1 MSRKKKGASRIN
13 HKSILKLFNQS
24 AKPLAVKEIFS
35 QLSPSKAEKKQIHKI
50 LADLVN
56 EGKLISIGKGRA
68 YGLTNRMDLVQ
79 GTLQVQRSGVG
90 FVLPKDKRRKDIFV
104 SPDNLGEAWD
114 GDQVM
119 VALLPKR
126 GGKNPEGRIVRILER
141 SLKQVPVLLAKKLE
155 RHLFLGQPTGSK
167 LRLDFLVDISKAPQ
181 KPGQGQVAVVSP
193 EERLDTGLWKARCL
207 EILGWETEPSVQEE
221 VVKLLHQIPRGFS
234 SRVLEE
240 VGELPD
246 HPSGESFQR
255 RTDLRSLPFV
265 TIDGAK
271 AKDFDDAICVER
283 TKQGSTLYVAIAD
296 VSAYVDPGSQLDKEA
311 KNRGNSYYFPGSVE
325 PMFPEKLSNG
335 LCSLKPSVP
344 RLVLVAQLECT
355 SKGEVRSEKIYPG
368 VISSWARLTYAQV
381 KRALLDDDAREQ
393 KALEPVL
400 PMLRRAEEL
409 ARLVAARRRERGS
422 LDFDLPEPEILF
434 NMQDEGFDIRPKV
447 SHFGHQIIEEFM
459 IAANEA
465 VARFLTRRGL
475 PLLYRIHPEPDED
488 RLKDLFTLLRKTELG
503 PHLPED
509 TDLKS
514 LQSLLQAVE
523 GSDLE
528 FLVNRLLLRTMMQAS
543 YSPENAGHFGLA
555 SDCYCHFTSPIR
567 RYADLVVHRAVK
579 KALQVSE
586 GPIPGTKKLYKVG
599 DHLSQQER
607 RGMAAE
613 REIFKRLT
621 VIYLMDRIG
630 EAFNGI
636 VASVSDFGMWI
647 ELKEVLAEGLV
658 RLSSLTDDYYVY
670 WPNDHKLVGQRTARM
685 FTLGQSLSVRL
696 TNVSLARQEIDLELD
711 EPEQPA

>member
-1 MSRKKKGASRIN
+1 MSKKKQHGSRIN
-13 HKSILKLFNQS
+13 HQALLKLFNKS
-24 AKPLAVKEIFS
+24 AKPLALKEISS
-35 QLSPSKAEKKQIHKI
+35 QLNPSKAEKKQVNKI
-50 LADLVN
+50 LSDLVQ

-68 YGLTNRMDLVQ
+68 YGLTSRMDLVQ
-79 GTLQVQRSGVG
+79 GTLQLQRSGVG
-90 FVLPKDKRRKDIFV
+90 FVLPKDRRRKDIFI

-141 SLKQVPVLLAKKLE
+141 ALKQVPVVLSKKLE
-155 RHLFLGQPTGSK
+155 RNLFFGQPTGSK
-167 LRLDFLVDISKAPQ
+167 LRLDFLVDTSKVSQ
-181 KPGQGQVAVVSP
+181 KPGPGQVAVVSP
-193 EERLDTGLWKARCL
+193 QERLDSGLWKARCM

-221 VVKLLHQIPRGFS
+221 IVKLLHQIPRGFT

-240 VGELPD
+240 VDQLPE
-246 HPSGESFQR
+246 HPGQEDLGN
-255 RTDLRSLPFV
+255 RTDLRSQPFV

-271 AKDFDDAICVER
+271 AKDFDDAVCVES
-283 TKQGSTLYVAIAD
+283 TAQGYTLYVAIAD
-296 VSAYVDPGSQLDKEA
+296 VSSYVPSGSQLDKEA
-311 KNRGNSYYFPGSVE
+311 KKRGNSYYFPGSVE
-325 PMFPEKLSNG
+325 PMFPVKLSNV
-335 LCSLKPSVP
+335 LCSLKPGVP
-344 RLVLVAQLECT
+344 RLVLVAQLDCN
-355 SKGEVRSEKIYPG
+355 KRGEVLSERIFPG
-368 VISSWARLTYAQV
+368 IISSWARLTYSQV
-381 KRALLDDDAREQ
+381 KRAVLDNDSQEQ
-393 KALEPVL
+393 GKLQPVM

-409 ARLVAARRRERGS
+409 AGLMAARRRERGS

-434 NMQDEGFDIRPKV
+434 NIQDESFDIRPKV

-465 VARFLTRRGL
+465 IARFLTQKGL
-475 PLLYRIHPEPDED
+475 PLLYRIHPEPNED
-488 RLKDLFTLLRKTELG
+488 KLKGLFTLLQKTDLA
-503 PHLPED
+503 PKLPQE

-514 LQSLLQAVE
+514 LQELLQAVE
-523 GSDLE
+523 DTDLE

-543 YSPENAGHFGLA
+543 YNPENAGHFGLA

-579 KALQVSE
+579 KALQESE
-586 GPIPGTKKLYKVG
+586 DPIPGTKKLFKLG

-621 VIYLMDRIG
+621 VIYLQDRIG
-630 EAFNGI
+630 EAFTGI

-685 FTLGQSLSVRL
+685 FTLGQSLKVRL
-696 TNVSLARQEIDLELD
+696 MNVSLARQEIDLELD
-711 EPEQPA
+711 EPEEPA